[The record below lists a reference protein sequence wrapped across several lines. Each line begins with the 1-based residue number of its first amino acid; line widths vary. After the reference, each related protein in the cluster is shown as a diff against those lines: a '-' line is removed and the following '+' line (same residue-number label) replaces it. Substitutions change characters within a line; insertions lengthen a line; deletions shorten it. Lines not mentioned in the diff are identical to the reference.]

1 MRTENRVKGFANNAG
16 TGINAAAAAFRTGSA
31 SAAGG
36 LGQIRASLDTAT
48 QRLPGFSLAAGV
60 AMGAVGAMTSALTSK
75 LEGLTSKITGAVS
88 TMAALGPAAARLGV
102 TTGALAG
109 LQHGAA
115 LAGVGADE
123 LEAHFTRFQKALSE
137 SAIGTG
143 EARLAF
149 AQLGLQV
156 ESMKD
161 LDPVE
166 AFGKFADALS
176 RTGTA
181 ADKIRLVDAVMGR
194 GGDRLIPLLSQ
205 GAEGI
210 RKMTEEAAMLGPTSA
225 ASVAKVAESAL
236 SWRRV
241 EEAVSGLGRTIAVEL
256 APTFVSASRGSR
268 ASCPPSA
275 SWTSTARRSRSC
287 AGGRLR
293 VGGGPGDRQP
303 GRGGNRGSGGRW
315 RDLDLLPTRWD
326 TIRDS
331 GVMAV
336 FAWRRPGRIWG
347 I

>member
-1 MRTENRVKGFANNAG
+1 M
-16 TGINAAAAAFRTGSA
+16 
-31 SAAGG
+31 
-36 LGQIRASLDTAT
+36 
-48 QRLPGFSLAAGV
+48 
-60 AMGAVGAMTSALTSK
+60 
-75 LEGLTSKITGAVS
+75 
-88 TMAALGPAAARLGV
+88 
-102 TTGALAG
+102 
-109 LQHGAA
+109 QHGAA

-149 AQLGLQV
+149 AQLGLQI

-225 ASVAKVAESAL
+225 ASMAKVAESAL

-256 APTFVSASRGSR
+256 APTFVSASQGIESVVSSIRELDLNR
-268 ASCPPSA
+268 ETF
-275 SWTSTARRSRSC
+275 WI
-287 AGGRLR
+287 L
-293 VGGGPGDRQP
+293 GGGPATRRRRSWRSSTRS
-303 GRGGNRGSGGRW
+303 GR
-315 RDLDLLPTRWD
+315 
-326 TIRDS
+326 
-331 GVMAV
+331 
-336 FAWRRPGRIWG
+336 
-347 I
+347 